1 MKPVHNT
8 YLDVAEQLLT
18 QHRRPMSAR
27 EVVSLALQQHILSSD
42 GATPWQTM
50 KSKLSTDILNKG
62 EGSRFKRV
70 SQGLF
75 ALRTFDNEEFVA
87 TRFRKNKLD
96 EEIASAPD
104 RLPGDSVA
112 AAALGF
118 ARSSEIVV
126 VSRPASATR

>member
-42 GATPWQTM
+42 GATPWQRM

-112 AAALGF
+112 VTALGF
-118 ARSSEIVV
+118 A
-126 VSRPASATR
+126 